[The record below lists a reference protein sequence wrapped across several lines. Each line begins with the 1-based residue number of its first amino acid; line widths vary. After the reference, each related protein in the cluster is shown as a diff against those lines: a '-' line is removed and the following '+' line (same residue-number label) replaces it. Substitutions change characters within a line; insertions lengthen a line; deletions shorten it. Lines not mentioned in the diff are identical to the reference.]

1 MRRSYQIHDG
11 KLVPVPDGS
20 GPVVVFVKPDED
32 EKRYLVHE
40 LKLDD
45 HTLGSALDPDELARL
60 EFEPEHLAVIFKRPM
75 SYTGGP
81 SFLLEVSSTGV
92 FLFADKLVVVLS
104 EEVPLFDGTLKA
116 LRLATLHDV
125 LLQLIYRSIFHFLE
139 HLKIIDRISDSL
151 QAKINTSMENKY
163 LINLFE
169 IQKSLVY
176 YLGSINSNGALI
188 DKLKLNAARIGFTAE
203 ELEILDDVAI
213 ENIQCLK
220 QAETNSNIL
229 ASLMDARVSIVSN
242 NLNILIKFLNIITI
256 GIMVPTLI
264 VSIFSMNVR
273 LPMQEHPYA
282 FWIIV
287 GMALLSVLTLMLLW
301 RRRRW

>member
-1 MRRSYQIHDG
+1 MRQAYQIHDG
-11 KLVPVPDGS
+11 KLLPDGS
-20 GPVVVFVKPDED
+20 GPVIVYVKPDDD
-32 EKRYLVHE
+32 EKRYLVND
-40 LKLDD
+40 LKIDE

-60 EFEPEHLAVIFKRPM
+60 EFEPEHVAIIFKRPM

-81 SFLLEVSSTGV
+81 SFLLEVASTGV
-92 FLFADKLVVVLS
+92 FLFADRLVVVLS
-104 EEVPLFDGTLKA
+104 EPVPLFDGGMKA

-188 DKLKLNAARIGFTAE
+188 DKLKLNATRIGFTAE
-203 ELEILDDVAI
+203 ELEFLDDVAI

-242 NLNILIKFLNIITI
+242 NLNILIKVLNIITI

-273 LPMQEHPYA
+273 LPLQDQPQA
-282 FWIIV
+282 FWAII
-287 GMALLSVLTLMLLW
+287 GMAALSVLGLMLLW